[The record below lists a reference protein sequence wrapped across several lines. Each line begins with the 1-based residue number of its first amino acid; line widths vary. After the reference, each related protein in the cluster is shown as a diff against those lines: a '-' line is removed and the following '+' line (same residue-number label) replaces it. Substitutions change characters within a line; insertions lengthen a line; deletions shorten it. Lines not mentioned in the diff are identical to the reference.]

1 MNRALL
7 MHRGRP
13 WLRFSWPEGEHPPCL
28 WCGESVVEPSM
39 DGPLVCGRCDAG
51 FGSGDDGKMT
61 SYEHRYRQ
69 EHIRRAVAEI
79 RLAQTDEDRA
89 AIQEAGGDPEPATAP
104 PLAIEAAWLERV
116 KEADAETLRWMEALC
131 TES

>member
-28 WCGESVVEPSM
+28 W
-39 DGPLVCGRCDAG
+39 CGRCDAG